1 MSPKRGR
8 GKDGPAKRKQA
19 KRKQNEGVAAPVHDG
34 PVNPFPVILSSP
46 SGAGKTSI
54 AKALLERRPDVG
66 YSVSCTTRPPR
77 PGEVEGKDYYFTSRT
92 EFIRRMEQGAF
103 AESAEVHGN
112 FYGTLKAEIQHV
124 LGTGRHV
131 MLDIDIQ
138 GAAQLK
144 RAFPSVVTIFVLP
157 PSGEV
162 MLDRLRKRKTESK
175 EAIVRRLESALQEL
189 QAVEEYE
196 YVVVNDV
203 LEESV
208 RRVSAIIDA
217 EVVARERVAGLRE
230 QVATLIQR
238 LEDEIDTHSS

>member
-1 MSPKRGR
+1 MSP
-8 GKDGPAKRKQA
+8 
-19 KRKQNEGVAAPVHDG
+19 QNS
-34 PVNPFPVILSSP
+34 FPIILSSP
-46 SGAGKTSI
+46 SGAGKTTI

-66 YSVSCTTRPPR
+66 YSVSCSTRPPR
-77 PGEVEGKDYYFTSRT
+77 PGEVEGKDYYFLSRA

-112 FYGTLKAEIQHV
+112 LYGTLKSEIQRV
-124 LGTGRHV
+124 LGAGRHV
-131 MLDIDIQ
+131 MMDIDIQ
-138 GAAQLK
+138 GATLLR
-144 RAFPSVVTIFVLP
+144 RAFPSVVTVFILP

-189 QAVEEYE
+189 QAVEDYE

-203 LEESV
+203 LEDSV
-208 RRVSAIIDA
+208 RRLSAIIDA
-217 EVVARERVAGLRE
+217 EVVSRDRVAGLRE